1 MTGRD
6 RTDFRLARI
15 EKRVFGTQTP
25 TSGTD
30 AGASLTTPD
39 LITRIAVL
47 ESQLAA
53 SSAYLTGTGDPA
65 PSLGKNGD
73 TYWDTV
79 GLYEWR
85 KVGGTWRQQA

>member
-1 MTGRD
+1 VSD
-6 RTDFRLARI
+6 RLDFRLARI

-25 TSGTD
+25 TSGT
-30 AGASLTTPD
+30 ASGVTLATPD

-53 SSAYLTGTGDPA
+53 SSAYLTGSGEPA
-65 PSLGKNGD
+65 STLGKNGD
-73 TYWDTV
+73 TYWDSV

-85 KVGGTWRQQA
+85 KVGGTWRQQQ